1 MSEAVETSTTS
12 FRQRKWHHRRD
23 ARFVL
28 AVAAFIVLFY
38 SWGFING
45 PDRIDADLTA
55 QIEKSDAL
63 VNLVITSKFPAE
75 EFHLGIFQEV
85 GTIRG
90 NKGRDTFLFRVKP
103 KDVRMLAR
111 KYWIEKIALAPPMK
125 F

>member
-45 PDRIDADLTA
+45 PDRIDAEGHIGAAEKALRRVYRTADDFIELSPTFSPTGFQDLA
-55 QIEKSDAL
+55 EAMGLDASGSEDPIEEATRDG
-63 VNLVITSKFPAE
+63 VI
-75 EFHLGIFQEV
+75 
-85 GTIRG
+85 
-90 NKGRDTFLFRVKP
+90 
-103 KDVRMLAR
+103 LASER
-111 KYWIEKIALAPPMK
+111 RP
-125 F
+125 